1 MLAYTS
7 NTRPLSAVSD
17 GRFDYNVAA
26 TKSADTNQ
34 IFFLLPA
41 PDLQATAVAT
51 SCCVHG
57 IPVLPIRNFRPFRS
71 RINQLHTVC
80 NTARW

>member
-34 IFFLLPA
+34 VFSLP
-41 PDLQATAVAT
+41 T
-51 SCCVHG
+51 
-57 IPVLPIRNFRPFRS
+57 PFPWP
-71 RINQLHTVC
+71 QLSL
-80 NTARW
+80 